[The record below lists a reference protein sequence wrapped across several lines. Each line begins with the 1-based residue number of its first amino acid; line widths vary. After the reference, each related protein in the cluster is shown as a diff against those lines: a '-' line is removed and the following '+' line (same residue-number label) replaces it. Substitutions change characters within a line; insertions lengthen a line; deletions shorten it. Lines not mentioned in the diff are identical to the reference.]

1 MARYLQESSNNN
13 SSSDGKEIV
22 KVVTSSLAVRESPGT
37 DKKVFK
43 YVERGDTN
51 TKTSTR
57 S

>member
-37 DKKVFK
+37 DKKYLSMLK
-43 YVERGDTN
+43 EEII
-51 TKTSTR
+51 
-57 S
+57 